1 MANFTFA
8 FAPVNVDAGGNAWID
23 PASTLPDPYGGAPRA
38 IPTRQNA
45 RDGLPHRYTR
55 FYQFQKIDL
64 VMFPAGASG
73 LVLDGALGGNLFQ
86 ATFAEVPFGIAT
98 WSSPVGISAYQF
110 FTPTIKGAYLAVLS
124 RPLAGGILWHFM
136 VE

>member
-1 MANFTFA
+1 MANFSFV
-8 FAPVNVDAGGNAWID
+8 FSPVNVDAGGNSWVD
-23 PASTLPDPYGGAPRA
+23 PAGTLPSVYGAPA
-38 IPTRQNA
+38 LSIPTRQNA

-64 VMFPAGASG
+64 VMLPAGSST
-73 LVLDGALGGNLFQ
+73 LVFDTSLGGNLFQ
-86 ATFAEVPFGIAT
+86 AWFAEVPYGAAA
-98 WSSPVGISAYQF
+98 WSSIAGVSAYQF

-124 RPLAGGILWHFM
+124 RPTAGGILWHFT